1 MRKEL
6 RPWINQPPVP
16 VPAFPALPKTAKDR
30 MRECRRDPYLENE
43 RALPAL
49 LDRERFAGGVRM
61 DEHGNAVFPHK
72 KRRLYRLCDG
82 WNRIAGIK
90 TWRAQLIAQVKSSF

>member
-1 MRKEL
+1 
-6 RPWINQPPVP
+6 
-16 VPAFPALPKTAKDR
+16 

-43 RALPAL
+43 RALPVAL

-61 DEHGNAVFPHK
+61 DEHGNTVFPHFDQEGLCGYEIK

-90 TWRAQLIAQVKSSF
+90 TWRA